1 MTRLEVFDPPLCCS
15 TGVCGPEV
23 APELPR
29 FAGDLAWLSR
39 SGVEVVRF
47 NLAQQPE
54 AFARNAVVLEAMTK
68 GDDALPLLLVD
79 GKISCHGRYP
89 SREEL
94 AAWTGLAPGGGGGRV
109 AVTDAPAV
117 RVSRL
122 RFLERPTRF
131 LFFTGKGGVGKTS
144 LACAAAVA
152 LADGGSHVLLVSTD
166 PASNLDEV
174 LGVRLSGDPT
184 AVPGVTG
191 LDALNID
198 PEAAARAYR
207 ERVVGPY
214 RGVLPEAAV
223 RGMEEQL
230 SGACTVEIAAFEQ
243 FARLLGDEAAAAPYT
258 YVLFDTAPTGHTL
271 RLLALPSAW
280 DGFLQVNTTGT
291 SCIGPLSA
299 LSEQRTLY
307 AAAVRALEDGSKTTI
322 VLVTRPETSA
332 VLEAERTSAE
342 LRALR
347 ISNQRLVVNG
357 VFRPSVPDDPLAAAL
372 ARRSREALDALPES
386 LAALPGEEVPLF
398 GHDMVGLPALR
409 ALAGEGS
416 ASGPGE
422 TGAAPSVSLPPDAG
436 LSCLV
441 DEIAAPGHGLVMV
454 MGKGGV
460 GKTTVAAA
468 IAVALAQRGLH
479 VHLTTTDPAA
489 HVLETVGG
497 DIEGLTV
504 GRIDPE
510 AATRAHVEHVLAT
523 SGAGL
528 DAGARALLEE
538 DLRSPCTQ
546 EIAVFQAFSRTV
558 AEARRGFVVL
568 DTAPTGHTLLLLD
581 AAGSYHRDVMR
592 STRGGPGRLVT
603 PLMRLRDPAYTKVL
617 IVTLPETTPVS
628 EAERLQEDLRRA
640 GIEPF
645 AWVLNRSLAAAGP
658 QEPVLRQRA
667 AAETAH
673 VSRVHCGLAHRV
685 ALIPWLAE
693 PPVGADRLRA
703 LVA

>member
-1 MTRLEVFDPPLCCS
+1 M
-15 TGVCGPEV
+15 
-23 APELPR
+23 A
-29 FAGDLAWLSR
+29 
-39 SGVEVVRF
+39 
-47 NLAQQPE
+47 E
-54 AFARNAVVLEAMTK
+54 AAE
-68 GDDALPLLLVD
+68 
-79 GKISCHGRYP
+79 
-89 SREEL
+89 
-94 AAWTGLAPGGGGGRV
+94 
-109 AVTDAPAV
+109 APA
-117 RVSRL
+117 RGL
-122 RFLERPTRF
+122 RFLDRPTRF

-152 LADGGSHVLLVSTD
+152 LADGESGVLLVSTD

-174 LGVRLSGDPT
+174 LGVRLWSEAT
-184 AVPGVTG
+184 AVPGVSG

-207 ERVVGPY
+207 DRVVGPY
-214 RGVLPEAAV
+214 RGVLPEAAMAQ
-223 RGMEEQL
+223 MEEQL

-243 FARLLGDEAAAAPYT
+243 FARLLGDAGPYEH
-258 YVLFDTAPTGHTL
+258 VLFDTAPTGHTL

-280 DGFLQVNTTGT
+280 DGFLRVNNTGT

-299 LSEQRTLY
+299 LSDQRAVY
-307 AAAVRALEDGSKTTI
+307 AAAVRALEDGSRTTI
-322 VLVTRPETSA
+322 ILVTRPETTA
-332 VLEAERTSAE
+332 MLEAERTSAE

-347 ISNQRLVVNG
+347 IGNQRLVVNG
-357 VFRPSVPDDPLAAAL
+357 VFRPSVSEDPLAASL
-372 ARRSREALDALPES
+372 ARRSREV
-386 LAALPGEEVPLF
+386 LAAVPETLASLPREEIPLF
-398 GHDMVGLPALR
+398 GYDLVGLPALR
-409 ALAGEGS
+409 ALAGGVTPPDLDDAS
-416 ASGPGE
+416 AAE
-422 TGAAPSVSLPPDAG
+422 VLPPTPDAG
-436 LSCLV
+436 LSRLL
-441 DEIAAPGHGLVMV
+441 DEIAAPGHGLLMV

-468 IAVALAQRGLH
+468 IAVALARRGLH

-489 HVLETVGG
+489 HVVATVGE
-497 DIEGLTV
+497 DIDGMTV

-510 AATRAHVEHVLAT
+510 AATRAYVEHALAT

-528 DAGARALLEE
+528 DPDARALLEE

-592 STRGGPGRLVT
+592 TTRGSPGRLVT

-617 IVTLPETTPVS
+617 IVTLPETTPVL
-628 EAERLQEDLRRA
+628 EAERLQNDLRRA

-658 QEPVLRQRA
+658 RDPVLRQRA
-667 AAETAH
+667 AAEAAH
-673 VSRVHCGLAHRV
+673 VKRVRREVAGRV
-685 ALIPWLAE
+685 VLIPWRPEA
-693 PPVGADRLRA
+693 PVGAELLRS
-703 LVA
+703 LVG

>member
-1 MTRLEVFDPPLCCS
+1 M
-15 TGVCGPEV
+15 
-23 APELPR
+23 A
-29 FAGDLAWLSR
+29 
-39 SGVEVVRF
+39 
-47 NLAQQPE
+47 
-54 AFARNAVVLEAMTK
+54 
-68 GDDALPLLLVD
+68 
-79 GKISCHGRYP
+79 
-89 SREEL
+89 
-94 AAWTGLAPGGGGGRV
+94 
-109 AVTDAPAV
+109 DAPAV
-117 RVSRL
+117 PARGL

-152 LADGGSHVLLVSTD
+152 LADAGSHVLLVSTD

-174 LGVRLSGDPT
+174 LGVRLSGEAM
-184 AVPGVTG
+184 AVPGVFG

-207 ERVVGPY
+207 DRVVGPY

-223 RGMEEQL
+223 TRMEEQL

-243 FARLLGDEAAAAPYT
+243 FARLLGDGAAAGMYAH
-258 YVLFDTAPTGHTL
+258 VLFDTAPTGHTL

-280 DGFLQVNTTGT
+280 DGFLRVNTTGT

-299 LSEQRTLY
+299 LSDQRALY
-307 AAAVRALEDGSKTTI
+307 AAAVQALEDGSRTTLL
-322 VLVTRPETSA
+322 LVTRPETTA
-332 VLEAERTSAE
+332 MLEAERTSAE
-342 LRALR
+342 LHALHIR
-347 ISNQRLVVNG
+347 NQRLVVNG
-357 VFRPSVPDDPLAAAL
+357 VFRPSGPPDPIAAAL
-372 ARRSREALDALPES
+372 ARRSRNVLDAIPGS
-386 LAALPGEEVPLF
+386 LASLPREEVPLL
-398 GHDMVGLPALR
+398 GYDLVGLPALR
-409 ALAGEGS
+409 ALAGGPAPPGLDDALS
-416 ASGPGE
+416 AAEIPLG
-422 TGAAPSVSLPPDAG
+422 PDAG
-436 LSCLV
+436 LSRLV

-468 IAVALAQRGLH
+468 IAVALARRGVH

-489 HVLETVGG
+489 HVVATVGEDVDG
-497 DIEGLTV
+497 MTV

-510 AATRAHVEHVLAT
+510 AATRSYVEHVLAT

-528 DAGARALLEE
+528 DADARALLEE

-581 AAGSYHRDVMR
+581 AAGSYHRDVVR
-592 STRGGPGRLVT
+592 KNRGGSARLVT

-617 IVTLPETTPVS
+617 IVTLPETTPVL
-628 EAERLQEDLRRA
+628 EAERLQNDLRRA
-640 GIEPF
+640 GVEPF

-658 QEPVLRQRA
+658 KDPVLRQRA
-667 AAETAH
+667 AAEAAH
-673 VSRVHCGLAHRV
+673 VGRVRGELAGRV
-685 ALIPWLAE
+685 VLIPWCREA
-693 PPVGADRLRA
+693 PVGADRLRT

>member
-1 MTRLEVFDPPLCCS
+1 M
-15 TGVCGPEV
+15 
-23 APELPR
+23 A
-29 FAGDLAWLSR
+29 
-39 SGVEVVRF
+39 
-47 NLAQQPE
+47 E
-54 AFARNAVVLEAMTK
+54 AAE
-68 GDDALPLLLVD
+68 
-79 GKISCHGRYP
+79 
-89 SREEL
+89 
-94 AAWTGLAPGGGGGRV
+94 
-109 AVTDAPAV
+109 APA
-117 RVSRL
+117 RGL
-122 RFLERPTRF
+122 RFLDRPTRF

-152 LADGGSHVLLVSTD
+152 LADGESGVLLVSTD

-174 LGVRLSGDPT
+174 LGVRLWGEAT
-184 AVPGVTG
+184 AVPGVSG

-207 ERVVGPY
+207 DRVVGPY
-214 RGVLPEAAV
+214 RGVLPEAAMAQ
-223 RGMEEQL
+223 MEEQL

-243 FARLLGDEAAAAPYT
+243 FARLLGDAGPYEH
-258 YVLFDTAPTGHTL
+258 VLFDTAPTGHTL

-280 DGFLQVNTTGT
+280 DGFLRVNNTGT

-299 LSEQRTLY
+299 LSDQRAVY
-307 AAAVRALEDGSKTTI
+307 AAAVRALEDGSRTTI
-322 VLVTRPETSA
+322 ILVTRPETTA
-332 VLEAERTSAE
+332 MLEAGRTSAE

-347 ISNQRLVVNG
+347 IGNQRLVVNG
-357 VFRPSVPDDPLAAAL
+357 VFRPSVSEDPLAASL
-372 ARRSREALDALPES
+372 ARRSREV
-386 LAALPGEEVPLF
+386 LAAVPETLASLPREEIPLF
-398 GHDMVGLPALR
+398 GYDLVGLPALR
-409 ALAGEGS
+409 ALAGGVTPPDLDDAS
-416 ASGPGE
+416 AAE
-422 TGAAPSVSLPPDAG
+422 VLPPTPDAG
-436 LSCLV
+436 LSRLL
-441 DEIAAPGHGLVMV
+441 DEIAAPGHGLLMV

-468 IAVALAQRGLH
+468 IAVALARRGLH

-489 HVLETVGG
+489 HVVATVGE
-497 DIEGLTV
+497 DIDGMTV

-510 AATRAHVEHVLAT
+510 AATRAYVEHALAT

-528 DAGARALLEE
+528 DPDARALLEE

-592 STRGGPGRLVT
+592 TTRGSPGRLVT

-617 IVTLPETTPVS
+617 IVTLPETTPVL
-628 EAERLQEDLRRA
+628 EAERLQNDLRRA

-658 QEPVLRQRA
+658 RDPVLRQRA
-667 AAETAH
+667 AAEAAH
-673 VSRVHCGLAHRV
+673 VKRVRREVAGRV
-685 ALIPWLAE
+685 VLIPWRPEA
-693 PPVGADRLRA
+693 PVGAELLRS
-703 LVA
+703 LVG

>member
-1 MTRLEVFDPPLCCS
+1 M
-15 TGVCGPEV
+15 
-23 APELPR
+23 A
-29 FAGDLAWLSR
+29 
-39 SGVEVVRF
+39 
-47 NLAQQPE
+47 E
-54 AFARNAVVLEAMTK
+54 AAE
-68 GDDALPLLLVD
+68 
-79 GKISCHGRYP
+79 
-89 SREEL
+89 
-94 AAWTGLAPGGGGGRV
+94 
-109 AVTDAPAV
+109 APA
-117 RVSRL
+117 RGL
-122 RFLERPTRF
+122 RFLDRPTRF

-152 LADGGSHVLLVSTD
+152 LADGESGVLLVSTD

-174 LGVRLSGDPT
+174 LGVRLWGEAT
-184 AVPGVTG
+184 AVPGVSG

-207 ERVVGPY
+207 DRVVGPY
-214 RGVLPEAAV
+214 RGVLPEAAMAQ
-223 RGMEEQL
+223 MEEQL

-243 FARLLGDEAAAAPYT
+243 FARLLGDAGPYEH
-258 YVLFDTAPTGHTL
+258 VLFDTAPTGHTL

-280 DGFLQVNTTGT
+280 DGFLRVNNTGT

-299 LSEQRTLY
+299 LSDQRAVY
-307 AAAVRALEDGSKTTI
+307 AAAVRALEDGSRTTI
-322 VLVTRPETSA
+322 ILVTRPETTA
-332 VLEAERTSAE
+332 MLEAGRTSAE

-347 ISNQRLVVNG
+347 IGNQRLVVNG
-357 VFRPSVPDDPLAAAL
+357 VFRPSVSEDPLAATL
-372 ARRSREALDALPES
+372 ARRSREV
-386 LAALPGEEVPLF
+386 LAAVPETLASLPREEIPLF
-398 GHDMVGLPALR
+398 GYDLVGLPALR
-409 ALAGEGS
+409 ALAGGVTPPDLDDAS
-416 ASGPGE
+416 AAE
-422 TGAAPSVSLPPDAG
+422 VLPPTPDAG
-436 LSCLV
+436 LSRLL
-441 DEIAAPGHGLVMV
+441 DEIAAPGHGLLMV

-468 IAVALAQRGLH
+468 IAVALARRGLH

-489 HVLETVGG
+489 HVVATVGE
-497 DIEGLTV
+497 DIDGMTV

-510 AATRAHVEHVLAT
+510 AATRAYVEHALAT

-528 DAGARALLEE
+528 DPDARALLEE

-592 STRGGPGRLVT
+592 TTRGSPGRLVT

-617 IVTLPETTPVS
+617 IVTLPETTPVL
-628 EAERLQEDLRRA
+628 EAERLQNDLRRA

-658 QEPVLRQRA
+658 RDPVLRQRA
-667 AAETAH
+667 AAEAAH
-673 VSRVHCGLAHRV
+673 VKRVRREVAGRV
-685 ALIPWLAE
+685 VLIPWRPEA
-693 PPVGADRLRA
+693 PVGAELLRS
-703 LVA
+703 LVG

>member
-1 MTRLEVFDPPLCCS
+1 M
-15 TGVCGPEV
+15 V
-23 APELPR
+23 A
-29 FAGDLAWLSR
+29 A
-39 SGVEVVRF
+39 
-47 NLAQQPE
+47 
-54 AFARNAVVLEAMTK
+54 
-68 GDDALPLLLVD
+68 
-79 GKISCHGRYP
+79 
-89 SREEL
+89 
-94 AAWTGLAPGGGGGRV
+94 
-109 AVTDAPAV
+109 DAPAA
-117 RVSRL
+117 RATGL
-122 RFLERPTRF
+122 RFLEHPTRF

-144 LACAAAVA
+144 LACAAAVV
-152 LADGGSHVLLVSTD
+152 LADGGSRVLLVSTD

-174 LGVRLSGDPT
+174 LGVKLSGDPT
-184 AVPGVTG
+184 AVPGVVG

-207 ERVVGPY
+207 DRVVGPY
-214 RGVLPEAAV
+214 RGILPETAL

-243 FARLLGDEAAAAPYT
+243 FARLLGDETAIAPYRH
-258 YVLFDTAPTGHTL
+258 VLFDTAPTGHTL

-280 DGFLQVNTTGT
+280 DGFLKVNTTGT

-357 VFRPSVPDDPLAAAL
+357 VFRPSAPNDPLAAAL
-372 ARRSREALDALPES
+372 AQRSREALDAMPES
-386 LAALPGEEVPLF
+386 LVDLPGEEVPLF
-398 GHDMVGLPALR
+398 GHDMVGLAALR
-409 ALAGEGS
+409 ALGGVGRS
-416 ASGPGE
+416 SGPEE
-422 TGAAPSVSLPPDAG
+422 TGASPSVPLPPDAG
-436 LSCLV
+436 LSRLV

-468 IAVALAQRGLH
+468 IAVALARRGLH

-489 HVLETVGG
+489 HVVATVGG
-497 DIEGLTV
+497 EVDGLTL

-510 AATRAHVEHVLAT
+510 AATRAHVAHVLST

-528 DAGARALLEE
+528 DPGARALLEE

-581 AAGSYHRDVMR
+581 AAGSFHRDVMR
-592 STRGGPGRLVT
+592 TTRGGPGRLVT

-628 EAERLQEDLRRA
+628 EAERLQDDLRRA

-658 QEPVLRQRA
+658 EDPVLRQRA

-673 VSRVHCGLAHRV
+673 VSRVRRGLAHRV
-685 ALIPWLAE
+685 VLIPWRPDA
-693 PPVGADRLRA
+693 PVGAERLRA
-703 LVA
+703 LMA